1 MKSMKRWIGPLL
13 LFIFLLV
20 SIWTSRFFHEPNT
33 FIGDHKE
40 DRIVLT
46 QLKERNEKKEET
58 DSNFVQ
64 ILKELKVTVDGWLK
78 SLNDRIE
85 REDITRFEVRFLEI
99 LRSILEWV
107 KEKIDSQLESPK
119 KELPEKKGEK
129 IQETHLEVFPFPG
142 LG

>member
-1 MKSMKRWIGPLL
+1 MKRWIGPLL

-20 SIWTSRFFHEPNT
+20 SIWTSGLSHEPNT
-33 FIGDHKE
+33 FTGDHKE
-40 DRIVLT
+40 GRIVLT
-46 QLKERNEKKEET
+46 QLKEKSGKKEET
-58 DSNFVQ
+58 ESHFVQ
-64 ILKELKVTVDGWLK
+64 VLKELKVAVDGWLK

-107 KEKIDSQLESPK
+107 KEKIDSQLESPEE
-119 KELPEKKGEK
+119 ELPEKKEER
-129 IQETHLEVFPFPG
+129 IQETHLEVFLFPK